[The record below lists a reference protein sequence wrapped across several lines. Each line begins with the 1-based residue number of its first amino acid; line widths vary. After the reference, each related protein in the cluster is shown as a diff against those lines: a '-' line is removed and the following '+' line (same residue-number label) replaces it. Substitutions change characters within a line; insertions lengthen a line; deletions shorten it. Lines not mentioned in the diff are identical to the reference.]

1 MGERI
6 HIKNSPS
13 NNGKKILI
21 VESPT
26 KSRKISSILGKDYRV
41 LATFGHI
48 RDLPQKHMG
57 FSLKD
62 VISGE
67 LKINWEIMKWKVVNF
82 LKKEAKNSSEIIIAT
97 DPDREGEAIAWHVA
111 SILGIKDAKR
121 AVFHEITKKAVL
133 SALNSPRKIDMNL
146 VSAQI
151 TRRLIDRIVGYTLSP
166 VFFFN
171 KKEFVR
177 RQSSISCTSP
187 NI

>member
-1 MGERI
+1 MGEKNYT
-6 HIKNSPS
+6 KNSSS

-26 KSRKISSILGKDYRV
+26 KSRKISSILGKDYKV

-121 AVFHEITKKAVL
+121 AVFYEITKKSSSFCSEL
-133 SALNSPRKIDMNL
+133 PKKNRYEPRIRSN
-146 VSAQI
+146 
-151 TRRLIDRIVGYTLSP
+151 
-166 VFFFN
+166 N
-171 KKEFVR
+171 KKINR
-177 RQSSISCTSP
+177 
-187 NI
+187 